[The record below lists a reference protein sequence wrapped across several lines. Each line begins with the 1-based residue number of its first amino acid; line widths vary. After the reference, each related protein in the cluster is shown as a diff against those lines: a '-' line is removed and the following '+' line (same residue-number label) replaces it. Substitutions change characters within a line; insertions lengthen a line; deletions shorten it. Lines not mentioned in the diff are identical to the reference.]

1 MNIQIL
7 GIAVVLLLAG
17 CGGDGAPEKTAGA
30 PAKVY
35 RHSLNGAPTSLDPVQ
50 AATVYANH
58 VVTNVYDTLYAYK
71 YLARPYELTTNL
83 ATGFP
88 QVSEDGLT
96 YTIGIKAG
104 VRFIDDPA
112 FPDGKGR
119 QVTAEDFVYSIKR
132 HFDPQNRSQGAWLWQ
147 GKILGLDEW
156 KEKGSDYAAAVPGL
170 TAVDAHTVQIRL
182 TEPYPQ
188 LVHTLAQGFAAIVP
202 REAVEHY
209 GRELSIHPVGSGPF
223 KVKSFDTAK
232 IVMVRNT
239 GYRKEPID
247 LAAEGYNEAIHGG
260 FGLASIEGKTPPL
273 VDQLEIHFVNEASS
287 RWNSFTK
294 GDEIQFSGI
303 PIEQVDQVLAQK
315 KPEVVLK
322 PEYAD
327 RYFMNHEIESGF
339 VHTDFNMRDPEIGYN
354 EDPVRNAQ
362 NRALRC
368 AIRSAF
374 NWEERNKRFYSDL
387 GVIFPGIIPP
397 VTPEYDPGMSR
408 ASLRHDPELGRT
420 TLEKAGWT
428 AATLPELDYGGVASV
443 VQRQFFEQF
452 RGWLTAIGY
461 PKEKVTYNSFATF
474 GDFNKAV
481 KQAKIK
487 IIGMGWG
494 LDYPDAQNTLQLFYG
509 PYGSPGSN
517 NSNYDN
523 PEYNRLYELTSTMQP
538 SEDRTRLY
546 RQMNQIVIDDCVTI
560 SGISRDN
567 IMLWHKDV
575 VSYPDQQIVGGFH
588 LKYVDLAA
596 PGESVR

>member
-1 MNIQIL
+1 MNIRSF
-7 GIAVVLLLAG
+7 GIVVALLLAG
-17 CGGDGAPEKTAGA
+17 CGGDDAPEKNQGA

-71 YLARPYELTTNL
+71 YLARPYELKTNL
-83 ATGFP
+83 AAGLP
-88 QVSEDGLT
+88 EISEDGLS
-96 YTIGIKAG
+96 YTIGIKPG

-112 FPDGKGR
+112 FPEGKGR
-119 QVTAEDFVYSIKR
+119 EVTAEDFVYSIKR

-147 GKILGLDEW
+147 GKILGLDAW
-156 KEKGSDYAAAVPGL
+156 KEQGSDYAAAVPGL
-170 TAVDAHTVQIRL
+170 TAVDRYTVRIRL

-188 LVHTLAQGFAAIVP
+188 LVHTLAQGFSAVVP
-202 REAVEHY
+202 GEAVEHY
-209 GRELSIHPVGSGPF
+209 GRELSVHPVGSGPF
-223 KVKSFDTAK
+223 AVKSFDTAK
-232 IVMVRNT
+232 IVMMRNE

-247 LAAEGYNEAIHGG
+247 LAAEGFDEALHGP
-260 FGLASIEGKTPPL
+260 FGLARIEGRIPPL

-294 GDEIQFSGI
+294 GNEIQFSGI

-322 PEYAD
+322 PEYAE
-327 RYFMNHEIESGF
+327 RYFMNHETESGF

-354 EDPVRNAQ
+354 EDPVRNAR
-362 NRALRC
+362 NTALRC

-374 NWEERNKRFYSDL
+374 NWEERNERFYSGL

-397 VTPEYDPGMSR
+397 VTPEYDPEMSR
-408 ASLRHDPELGRT
+408 ESLRHDPDAGRT
-420 TLEKAGWT
+420 ALAEAGWT
-428 AATLPELDYGGVASV
+428 DETLPELDYGGVASV

-481 KQAKIK
+481 KQAQIK

-509 PYGSPGSN
+509 PNGSPGSN

-523 PEYNRLYELTSTMQP
+523 PEYNRLYEMTSTMQP
-538 SEDRTRLY
+538 SDERTALY
-546 RQMNQIVIDDCVTI
+546 RQMNQMVIDDCVTI
-560 SGISRDN
+560 SGISREN

-575 VSYPDQQIVGGFH
+575 ISYPDQQIVGGFH
-588 LKYVDLAA
+588 LKYVEVATPA
-596 PGESVR
+596 ERTE